1 MTDTKKPKHTPGPYS
16 FRLYATEDDPA
27 ELAKLGMKPVRM
39 LTNEGQLALMAGEGD
54 VTITGDKFE
63 IQKLNSTNW
72 ELLSHGGNSTNN
84 FFNSSIFTGGNT
96 RNPNLVNNTG
106 MDISMF
112 NIPNASNSVIGNG
125 QTSTAIN
132 PAPVTYLSNPT
143 FFDTTYYITLR
154 AFNECDTTSYLDSV
168 IVRADPKARFAV
180 SSSSGCSP
188 FTIQVTNSSLGN
200 PHTYFWF
207 HYLFGELYNHDFT
220 FRKLWDN
227 VIKISANGLGPHY
240 LQEKGLCN
248 KLNIHIKNDID
259 NKITPLY
266 KLTYKCNFPPH
277 DNEVNIYYLYSTIP

>member
-1 MTDTKKPKHTPGPYS
+1 LLKLYGGLWVDASTFCNQPLNEWLPSYVSEDFFVFEKPAHDRLISSWFIYAEKESYIITKWY
-16 FRLYATEDDPA
+16 E
-27 ELAKLGMKPVRM
+27 
-39 LTNEGQLALMAGEGD
+39 
-54 VTITGDKFE
+54 
-63 IQKLNSTNW
+63 
-72 ELLSHGGNSTNN
+72 
-84 FFNSSIFTGGNT
+84 
-96 RNPNLVNNTG
+96 
-106 MDISMF
+106 
-112 NIPNASNSVIGNG
+112 SVI
-125 QTSTAIN
+125 
-132 PAPVTYLSNPT
+132 
-143 FFDTTYYITLR
+143 DYYKKH
-154 AFNECDTTSYLDSV
+154 D
-168 IVRADPKARFAV
+168 
-180 SSSSGCSP
+180 
-188 FTIQVTNSSLGN
+188 N